1 MPACNRT
8 ERNHPLA
15 VIALDVELA
24 EVFRSGALIVRDFQ
38 NDLVLVGRL
47 LDQIAVILGV
57 GVMQEL
63 RIRVSETPYS
73 LA

>member
-57 GVMQEL
+57 GVM
-63 RIRVSETPYS
+63 
-73 LA
+73 